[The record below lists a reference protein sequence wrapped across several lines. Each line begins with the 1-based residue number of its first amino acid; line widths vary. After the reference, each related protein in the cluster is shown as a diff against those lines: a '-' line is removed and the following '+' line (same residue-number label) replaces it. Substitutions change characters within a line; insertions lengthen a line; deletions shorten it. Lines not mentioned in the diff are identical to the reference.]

1 MDARILFSTL
11 ALGAAALAQGP
22 TQLDKLT
29 AGRLGNTIAMQIS
42 FAPANQLLLL
52 FASQNAGPTPL
63 NLADPAESRVLNV
76 GSELLGQ
83 AVIMVTSPTGGALFS
98 CNVPNDPAIN
108 AFKFHWQAVTITFS
122 QPLFGALTNDVV
134 TLTGLPDAGVLAP
147 TALATPRSMGVTIVD
162 RNNNPAQYDVVVAGG
177 GTGSLTSASGVVSTE
192 LWDYRRMRMVAGPA
206 MTAARSLHLGVQLAD
221 GRTLLIGGANAASG
235 VTASCEIYNPTTNTF
250 TATGSMAT
258 PRALHAA
265 CRLADGRVMVAGGT
279 STLLP
284 DVPSAIAAALSSVEI
299 YNPANG
305 QWTAANPLS
314 GPRLGL
320 ALTRLPDGQVM
331 ASGGLQY
338 APVFGVPNASTV
350 ATVQRWNPSTGAWTN
365 GPNMAQPRCGHQS
378 SQCLLADGRVL
389 MTGSYN
395 ITSYAT
401 AASATPGNGAEI
413 YSPSQ
418 NAWTTVNMPTA
429 RVLHTTTRLGDGRVV
444 VAGGSQGTLVANVP
458 IANVDVFN
466 PSTNAWSS
474 APMLLAPRAGHNA
487 ELMPD
492 GTLVLFGGQ
501 NTTSAVTTIE
511 TLRF

>member
-1 MDARILFSTL
+1 MNTGILISTL
-11 ALGAAALAQGP
+11 ALTAIAAAQNP

-63 NLADPAESRVLNV
+63 HLVDPSDSRVLSV

-83 AVIMVTSPTGGALFS
+83 AIVMITSPSGGALYS
-98 CNVPNDPAIN
+98 CNVPNNPALN

-122 QPLFGALTNDVV
+122 AQLFGAITNDVV
-134 TLTGLPDAGVLAP
+134 TLTGLPDTGVLAP

-177 GTGSLTSASGVVSTE
+177 GTGSLTSASGVASSE
-192 LWDYRRMRMVAGPA
+192 LWDYRRMAMVASPA
-206 MTAARSLHLGVQLAD
+206 MTNARSLHLGVQLAD
-221 GRTLLIGGANAASG
+221 GRTLLIGGANATSG
-235 VTASCEIYNPTTNTF
+235 VTASCEIYNPNTNSF

-284 DVPSAIAAALSSVEI
+284 DVPAAIAAARSSVEI
-299 YNPANG
+299 WNPATG

-338 APVFGVPNASTV
+338 APIFGVPNASTV
-350 ATVQRWNPSTGAWTN
+350 ATVQRWNPATGAWTA
-365 GPNMAQPRCGHQS
+365 GPNMAQPRCGHHG

-401 AASATPGNGAEI
+401 AATATPGNGAEI

-429 RVLHTTTRLGDGRVV
+429 RVPHTTTRLGDGRVV
-444 VAGGSQGTLVANVP
+444 VVGGSQGTLIATSP

-466 PSTNAWSS
+466 PATNSWSS
-474 APMLLAPRAGHNA
+474 APMLLAPRAGHAA